1 MHAAVSQ
8 GGLRRLLMR
17 HTLFALL
24 LACAISC
31 LQATEA
37 NTSLRIG
44 IHEKPP
50 YSIKNKDGTWTGL
63 APGLWKGISEATGF
77 PIEFV
82 EVPYEDLI
90 QQVAKGKIDAAAG
103 EIEVTPA
110 AEKVV
115 DFTQPFLTSSLC
127 IALNKVSWESAWKS
141 VLRDFFNWTIARY
154 LIAIFVAMLVIS
166 VLLWFAERHHG
177 TGHFHGG
184 ITGIGSA
191 LWFAA
196 VTMTTVGY
204 GDKTPAT
211 IAGRII
217 AVFWMIFGVVLV
229 SAFTATVTSSMSS
242 AQIANSIESISDFNH
257 LSCGTLRGSLSSEVL
272 RRIGVMTHE
281 YESIPEAFDDLA
293 AGKIEAVVGDRNT
306 LSYVRREFAKRRP
319 PVHINIPSFRLRE
332 AFLAIP
338 IREGHPHYKQINEAM
353 LQFMTTGE
361 WIELLQQWIGNTAS
375 SSLIPGSAN

>member
-1 MHAAVSQ
+1 MRGIGIRSNLGSWAV
-8 GGLRRLLMR
+8 RL
-17 HTLFALL
+17 ALL
-24 LACAISC
+24 LLLIAGAF
-31 LQATEA
+31 QAVQASEA
-37 NTSLRIG
+37 KTPLRIG

-50 YSIKNKDGTWTGL
+50 YALKNPDGTWTGL
-63 APGLWKGISEATGF
+63 SAGLWRGISENTGL

-82 EVPYEDLI
+82 EVPYENLI
-90 QQVAKGKIDAAAG
+90 QQVAEGKIDAAAG
-103 EIEVTPA
+103 EIEVTPE
-110 AEKVV
+110 AEKLV

-127 IALNKVSWESAWKS
+127 IALGQVGWEAAWKS
-141 VLRDFFNWTIARY
+141 VIKDFFNWTIAKY
-154 LIAIFVAMLVIS
+154 LVGIFAAMLAIS
-166 VLLWFAERHHG
+166 LLLWFAERHHG
-177 TGHFHGG
+177 AGHFRGG

-229 SAFTATVTSSMSS
+229 SAFTATVTSSMASTQLS
-242 AQIANSIESISDFNH
+242 NSIESISDFNH
-257 LSCGTLRGSLSSEVL
+257 LSCGALRGSLSAQIL

-281 YESIPEAFDDLA
+281 YENIPDAFEDLA

-306 LSYVRREFAKRRP
+306 LSYVRREFAGRRP
-319 PVHINIPSFRLRE
+319 PVRVNIPAFRLRE

-338 IREGHPHYKQINEAM
+338 VREGHKDYKQINEAM
-353 LQFMTTGE
+353 LQFTMSE
-361 WIELLQQWIGNTAS
+361 DWLELLQKWTGDTTS
-375 SSLIPGSAN
+375 KL

>member
-1 MHAAVSQ
+1 MREIFCQSGWRRFIAFHAIVI
-8 GGLRRLLMR
+8 LLQ
-17 HTLFALL
+17 
-24 LACAISC
+24 ACTPLC
-31 LQATEA
+31 LQAA
-37 NTSLRIG
+37 DAKAPLRVG

-50 YSIKNKDGTWTGL
+50 YALKNPDGTWTGL
-63 APGLWKGISEATGF
+63 APGLWKGISDATGLGVV
-77 PIEFV
+77 FV
-82 EVPYEDLI
+82 ELPYEDLV
-90 QQVAKGKIDAAAG
+90 QQVADGKIDAAAG
-103 EIEVTPA
+103 EIEVTPE
-110 AEKVV
+110 AEKLV

-127 IALNKVSWESAWKS
+127 IALSKVSWESAWKS
-141 VLRDFFNWTIARY
+141 VLKDFLNWTIAKY
-154 LIAIFVAMLVIS
+154 LIGIFLAMLAIS
-166 VLLWFAERHHG
+166 LLLWFAERHHR

-242 AQIANSIESISDFNH
+242 AQVANSIESVSDFNH
-257 LSCGTLRGSLSSEVL
+257 LSCGALRGSLSSDIL
-272 RRIGVMTHE
+272 RRIGVRTHE

-306 LSYVRREFAKRRP
+306 LSYVRREFAGRKP
-319 PVHINIPSFRLRE
+319 PIHINIPSFRIRE

-338 IREGHPHYKQINEAM
+338 VREGHESYKQINQAM
-353 LQFMTTGE
+353 LQFTMSEE
-361 WIELLQQWIGNTAS
+361 WIELLQHWIGETPS
-375 SSLIPGSAN
+375 RLYKTL

>member
-1 MHAAVSQ
+1 MRKCVLQ
-8 GGLRRLLMR
+8 GGLRRLVTR
-17 HTLFALL
+17 HALFALL
-24 LACAISC
+24 LVCAISC

-37 NTSLRIG
+37 KPTLRIG

-50 YSIKNKDGTWTGL
+50 YALKNPDGTWTGL

-82 EVPYEDLI
+82 EIPYEDLI
-90 QQVAKGKIDAAAG
+90 QQVAKGEIDAAAG

-110 AEKVV
+110 AEKIV

-127 IALNKVSWESAWKS
+127 IALKKVSWESVWKS
-141 VLRDFFNWTIARY
+141 VLKDFFNWTIAKY
-154 LIAIFVAMLVIS
+154 LIGIFIAMLAIS
-166 VLLWFAERHHG
+166 LLLWFAERHHG

-211 IAGRII
+211 ITGRII

-229 SAFTATVTSSMSS
+229 SAFTATVTSSMST
-242 AQIANSIESISDFNH
+242 AQISNSIESISDFNH
-257 LSCGTLRGSLSSEVL
+257 LSCGTLRGSLSSEIL

-306 LSYVRREFAKRRP
+306 LSYVKREFARRKP

-338 IREGHPHYKQINEAM
+338 IREGHPNYKQINEAM
-353 LQFMTTGE
+353 LQFMMTGE
-361 WIELLQQWIGNTAS
+361 WIELLQQWIGDTATT
-375 SSLIPGSAN
+375 SLTPGSEH

>member
-1 MHAAVSQ
+1 MREGILPSA
-8 GGLRRLLMR
+8 LRRLFTR
-17 HTLFALL
+17 HAWFALL
-24 LACAISC
+24 LTCTLSYV
-31 LQATEA
+31 QATDA
-37 NTSLRIG
+37 KPPLRIG

-50 YSIKNKDGTWTGL
+50 YALKNPDGTWTGL
-63 APGLWKGISEATGF
+63 APGLWKGISEATGL

-90 QQVAKGKIDAAAG
+90 QQVANGKIDAAAG

-110 AEKVV
+110 AEKIV

-127 IALNKVSWESAWKS
+127 IALNKVSWEAAWKS
-141 VLRDFFNWTIARY
+141 VLKDFFNWTIAKY
-154 LIAIFVAMLVIS
+154 LIGIFVAMLAIS
-166 VLLWFAERHHG
+166 LLLWFAERHHG

-229 SAFTATVTSSMSS
+229 SAFTATVTSSMST
-242 AQIANSIESISDFNH
+242 AQISNSIESISDFNH
-257 LSCGTLRGSLSSEVL
+257 LSCGTLHGSLSSEIL

-293 AGKIEAVVGDRNT
+293 AGKIEAVVGDRN
-306 LSYVRREFAKRRP
+306 
-319 PVHINIPSFRLRE
+319 
-332 AFLAIP
+332 
-338 IREGHPHYKQINEAM
+338 
-353 LQFMTTGE
+353 
-361 WIELLQQWIGNTAS
+361 
-375 SSLIPGSAN
+375 

>member
-1 MHAAVSQ
+1 MRVTTMQSGLERWAVC
-8 GGLRRLLMR
+8 LA
-17 HTLFALL
+17 LFWLV
-24 LACAISC
+24 LAGAFQTV
-31 LQATEA
+31 QASEA
-37 NTSLRIG
+37 KTPLRIG

-50 YSIKNKDGTWTGL
+50 YALKSADGTWTGL
-63 APGLWKGISEATGF
+63 AAELWKGISETTGL

-82 EVPYEDLI
+82 EVPYENLI
-90 QQVAKGKIDAAAG
+90 QQVAQGKIDAAAG
-103 EIEVTPA
+103 EIEVTA
-110 AEKVV
+110 EAEKLV

-127 IALNKVSWESAWKS
+127 IALPQVGWEAAWKS
-141 VLRDFFNWTIARY
+141 VLKDFFNWTIAKY
-154 LIAIFVAMLVIS
+154 LLGIFVAMLAIS
-166 VLLWFAERHHG
+166 LLLWFAERHHG

-229 SAFTATVTSSMSS
+229 SAFTATVTSNMASTQLS
-242 AQIANSIESISDFNH
+242 NSIESVSDFNN
-257 LSCGTLRGSLSSEVL
+257 LSCGALRGSLSAQIL

-281 YESIPEAFDDLA
+281 YENIPDAFEDLA

-306 LSYVRREFAKRRP
+306 LSYVRREFAGRKP
-319 PVHINIPSFRLRE
+319 PVRINIPAFRLRE

-338 IREGHPHYKQINEAM
+338 IHEGHKDYKQINEAM
-353 LQFMTTGE
+353 LQFTMSE
-361 WIELLQQWIGNTAS
+361 DWLELLRRWTGDSTVR
-375 SSLIPGSAN
+375 L

>member
-1 MHAAVSQ
+1 MHASDA
-8 GGLRRLLMR
+8 G
-17 HTLFALL
+17 TP
-24 LACAISC
+24 
-31 LQATEA
+31 
-37 NTSLRIG
+37 LRIG

-50 YSIKNKDGTWTGL
+50 YALKNPDGTWTGL
-63 APGLWKGISEATGF
+63 APGLWKGISDNTGL

-90 QQVAKGKIDAAAG
+90 QQVAEGKIDAAAG
-103 EIEVTPA
+103 EIEVTA
-110 AEKVV
+110 EAEKTV

-127 IALNKVSWESAWKS
+127 IALSEVGWEAAWKS
-141 VLRDFFNWTIARY
+141 VLKDFFNWTIAKY
-154 LIAIFVAMLVIS
+154 LVGIFVAMFAIS
-166 VLLWFAERHHG
+166 LLLWFAERHHG
-177 TGHFHGG
+177 SGHFHGG

-229 SAFTATVTSSMSS
+229 SAFTATVTSSMASTQLS
-242 AQIANSIESISDFNH
+242 NNIQSISDFNH
-257 LSCGTLRGSLSSEVL
+257 LSCGALRGSLSSQIL

-281 YESIPEAFDDLA
+281 YENIPDAFEDLA

-306 LSYVRREFAKRRP
+306 LAYVRHEFAARKP
-319 PVHINIPSFRLRE
+319 PVRINIPAFRLRE

-338 IREGHPHYKQINEAM
+338 IREGHEDYKQINQAM
-353 LQFMTTGE
+353 LQFTMSEE
-361 WIELLQQWIGNTAS
+361 WLELLRHWTGDGS
-375 SSLIPGSAN
+375 SRM

>member
-1 MHAAVSQ
+1 MHDVVSQ
-8 GGLRRLLMR
+8 GGQRRLLMR
-17 HTLFALL
+17 HTLFSLL

-50 YSIKNKDGTWTGL
+50 YSVKNKDGTWTGL

-90 QQVAKGKIDAAAG
+90 QQVAKGNIDAAAG

-166 VLLWFAERHHG
+166 LLLWFAERHHG

-338 IREGHPHYKQINEAM
+338 MREGHPHYKQINEAM

-361 WIELLQQWIGNTAS
+361 WIELLQQWIGNTSS
-375 SSLIPGSAN
+375 SSLKPGSAN

>member
-1 MHAAVSQ
+1 MREIILQNSWRRFIAFHA
-8 GGLRRLLMR
+8 L
-17 HTLFALL
+17 TFLL
-24 LACAISC
+24 LACTPLC
-31 LQATEA
+31 LQAA
-37 NTSLRIG
+37 NDSEPLRIG

-50 YSIKNKDGTWTGL
+50 YAMKNRDGTWSGL
-63 APGLWKGISEATGF
+63 APGLWKGISEATGL
-77 PIEFV
+77 EVVFV
-82 EVPYEDLI
+82 ELPYEDLV
-90 QQVAKGKIDAAAG
+90 QKVADGMIDAAAG

-127 IALNKVSWESAWKS
+127 IGLNKVSWESAWKS
-141 VLRDFFNWTIARY
+141 VLRDFFNWAIAKY
-154 LIAIFVAMLVIS
+154 LIVIFVAMLVIS
-166 VLLWFAERHHG
+166 LLLWFAERHNG

-257 LSCGTLRGSLSSEVL
+257 LSCGTLRGSLSSEIL

-281 YESIPEAFDDLA
+281 YESIPEAFEDLV

-306 LSYVRREFAKRRP
+306 LSYVRREFAKQKP

-332 AFLAIP
+332 VFLAIP

-353 LQFMTTGE
+353 LQFLTTGE
-361 WIELLQQWIGNTAS
+361 WIELLQEWIGETRYS
-375 SSLIPGSAN
+375 SITLGSTH